1 VTSPPLLFSA
11 RDLPVPGSECY
22 EERFAARMPRRRGG
36 HHMAK
41 KTVKKAAKKPVAK
54 KAAKKR

>member
-1 VTSPPLLFSA
+1 VIAPPLLFA
-11 RDLPVPGSECY
+11 RDLPVPGSDCY

-36 HHMAK
+36 HNMAK
-41 KTVKKAAKKPVAK
+41 KTAKKAAKKPAAK

>member
-1 VTSPPLLFSA
+1 MSPPLLFA

-22 EERFAARMPRRRGG
+22 EERFAARMPTRRGG
-36 HHMAK
+36 HTMAK
-41 KTVKKAAKKPVAK
+41 KTVKKAAKKPAAK